1 MHILPGTLIV
11 EEIQGRKG
19 LFCVGTLKT
28 SIGDFKVKDSA
39 LDQFA
44 VGAYTGSFTIEKIFT
59 KGVPW
64 RGGFFTEIIAQI
76 ARDGFLIDKE
86 TDSPESTV
94 PALQAEPDPLDD
106 SKLSAL
112 AAAENPGLAFDAA
125 QADSVTSLV
134 GTIKTADTD
143 LQLFG
148 LELQE
153 KLTNGSQEIKLDPTV
168 ERQQFRLQRD
178 RLKEMGYRFDF
189 ASQQWLSSKL
199 S

>member
-11 EEIQGRKG
+11 EEIRGRKG

-106 SKLSAL
+106 SKLTTVERSG
-112 AAAENPGLAFDAA
+112 ETGLASDAT
-125 QADSVTSLV
+125 QGVNSDSKSDTSE
-134 GTIKTADTD
+134 IEDSN

-148 LELQE
+148 LELN
-153 KLTNGSQEIKLDPTV
+153 KLLCSRAQEIKLDPTV
-168 ERQQFRLQRD
+168 ERHQFRLQRD

-189 ASQQWLSSKL
+189 ASQQWLFTRVS
-199 S
+199 